1 MVAVYVS
8 HVESGDG
15 ELCTGVLVS
24 PEIVMTAAHCLTN
37 VIHPDQLTVFFGPTV
52 YTDKQAFIGSVLEF
66 GIHPDYCSADDCSW
80 DRFDFGYVRLG
91 QQLSGVTFVPPLV
104 DQTEWDSA
112 VLAEDAPIRIVGF
125 GATRDPD
132 EGPELEMD
140 ELGYK
145 REASFP
151 ILRFSPSG
159 FEIVAGESGKDS
171 CNGDSGGP
179 VFIELATGE
188 MRLLGIT
195 SRGVPPCGSGEGI
208 YGVVATALPWLAEA
222 TGVVLDAGCDE
233 PGGPGCVDTT
243 PPEPDESGCN
253 CMYSPD
259 PGAPS
264 FVVVVGMLLA
274 LRRRKST

>member
-1 MVAVYVS
+1 VVAVYVS
-8 HVESGDG
+8 HIEAGEG

-24 PEIVMTAAHCLTN
+24 PEIVLTAAHCLTN
-37 VIHPDQLTVFFGPTV
+37 VIHTDQLTVFFGPTV
-52 YTDKQAFIGSVLEF
+52 YTDKPSFIGSAIEF
-66 GIHPDYCSADDCSW
+66 GLHPDYCPSSDDCPW

-104 DQTEWDSA
+104 AQSEWDSA
-112 VLAEDAPIRIVGF
+112 VLAEDADIKLVGF
-125 GATRDPD
+125 GATRDAED
-132 EGPELEMD
+132 GPELEMD

-145 REASFP
+145 REVSFP
-151 ILRFSPSG
+151 IQRFSPSG
-159 FEIVAGESGKDS
+159 FEVVAGESGRDS

-188 MRLLGIT
+188 QRLLGIT

-208 YGVVATALPWLAEA
+208 YGVVATALPWIAEA
-222 TGVVLDAGCDE
+222 TGVALDPGCNV

-253 CMYSPD
+253 CMYSPR
-259 PGAPS
+259 PATPAAL
-264 FVVVVGMLLA
+264 VAAVLLLG
-274 LRRRKST
+274 LRRRR